1 MFRRPRRTFS
11 DLLAWGAA
19 IAPGVVVCKDG
30 SMLAA
35 WEVRGRDTESL
46 GPEERLAYSQ
56 QLSKALAG
64 FGDGHGFWVDFRRRP
79 VSSYLGHE
87 SEFQAEALQALQLE
101 RRSMLATGG
110 ALFDNVI
117 HLTFHDATVAPSPP
131 IAERIRQFEDSAAA
145 VESRFGAAYDLR
157 RLRQQTTALAN
168 GCTVE
173 TDELVGHLAT
183 SVSGTFIR
191 PRTPSTAE
199 HLYLD
204 VMIAPRFRQDDLE
217 DIIRINDRWTAV
229 IAVDGYPPYTE
240 PGMLDILQ
248 TFSGEYQWS
257 TRFVCMGRTMSRTV
271 INRKRRFW
279 AQGKR
284 SLTAQAFAVE
294 GAPVDVH
301 AAKMEA
307 DTDLALAEVNSG
319 DLAYGVAN
327 STITVFGADGQP
339 RDQVIM
345 AARGVTETLLER
357 GFEARVETLN
367 ALEAYIGRL
376 PGHPRHNPRRPILSS
391 LNTADMIPMSTIWQG
406 DTTVNCPEFPR
417 NAPPLIVGRAISGE
431 PYFFNVHSAG
441 VGHTLVFGPTGA
453 GKSVLLALFAANF
466 TKYPNARIVFFDKKR
481 SVQYLTAAVG
491 GNFIPLGQDGQA
503 LSPVSGLLG
512 CGKAHLEDWLTE
524 LVRMSGVASTT
535 GLRRE
540 IRNTVG
546 LLDASHTLGDVREF
560 IQSSQAREALAPF
573 VDGHHTGIFDARDDR
588 IRLSDWTVFETDDL
602 FSVGPDIAVLALD
615 YLFRMVESSLDGR
628 PTLIVIDEAWAFLE
642 HPLFAARIRSW
653 LKELRKAN
661 ASVVLATQSVA
672 DATSSEI
679 TPILVENCPTKIYL
693 PNSAAKTS
701 ASRDQY
707 RSLGVTDEMIELIA
721 AMRPKQ
727 HYYVVKPEGRRI
739 VDFLLGPTAL
749 TLLGS
754 TSVEQAAAAEAA
766 ANTNPD
772 FWVDDLKRRLDG

>member
-1 MFRRPRRTFS
+1 MFGRPRRTFS
-11 DLLAWGAA
+11 DLLVWGAA
-19 IAPGVVVCKDG
+19 VAPGVVACKDG

-46 GPEERLAYSQ
+46 GPEERLAYSR
-56 QLSKALAG
+56 QLSKALTG

-79 VSSYLGHE
+79 VSGYLGHE
-87 SEFQAEALQALQLE
+87 SEFQTRALQALQLE

-117 HLTFHDATVAPSPP
+117 HLAFHDATVDPSPP
-131 IAERIRQFEDSAAA
+131 IAERIAKFEETAAT
-145 VESRFGAAYDLR
+145 VESRWGAAYDLR
-157 RLRQQTTALAN
+157 RLRKRTVGLAN
-168 GCTVE
+168 GSTVE

-183 SVSGTFIR
+183 SVSGRFMR
-191 PRTPSTAE
+191 PRSPSSAE

-204 VMIAPRFRQDDLE
+204 VMIAPRFRQDDLA
-217 DIIRINDRWTAV
+217 DIIRINDRWAAV

-240 PGMLDILQ
+240 PGTLDVLQ
-248 TFSGEYQWS
+248 AFSGEYQWT
-257 TRFVCMGRTMSRTV
+257 TRFVCMGRARSRTV
-271 INRKRRFW
+271 LTRKRRFW

-284 SLTAQAFAVE
+284 SLTAQAFAMD

-301 AAKMEA
+301 AAGMEA
-307 DTDLALAEVNSG
+307 DTDQALAEVSSG

-339 RDQVIM
+339 RDQVVM
-345 AARGVTETLLER
+345 AARGVTETLLEQ
-357 GFEARVETLN
+357 GFEARIETLN

-376 PGHPRHNPRRPILSS
+376 PGHPNHNPRRPVLSS
-391 LNTADMIPMSTIWQG
+391 LNAADMIPMSTIWQG
-406 DTTVNCPEFPR
+406 DVTVNCPEFPR

-431 PYFFNVHSAG
+431 PYFFNLHSSG

-466 TKYPNARIVFFDKKR
+466 TKYPNARIVIFDKKR
-481 SVQYLTAAVG
+481 SVRYLTAAVG
-491 GNFIPLGQDGQA
+491 GNFIPLGQDGRA

-512 CGKAHLEDWLTE
+512 CGRAQLEDWLTE
-524 LVRMSGVASTT
+524 LVRMSGAASTPD
-535 GLRRE
+535 LRRE

-546 LLDASHTLGDVREF
+546 LLDATHTLGDVREF

-573 VDGHHTGIFDARDDR
+573 TGGHHTGIFDAGNDG
-588 IRLSDWTVFETDDL
+588 IRLADWTVFETDDL
-602 FSVGPDIAVLALD
+602 FSAGPDIAVLALD
-615 YLFRMVESSLDGR
+615 YLFRMLESALDGR

-672 DATSSEI
+672 DATASEI
-679 TPILVENCPTKIYL
+679 TPVLVENCPTKIYL
-693 PNSAAKTS
+693 PNAAAKTS

-707 RSLGVTDEMIELIA
+707 RSLGVTDEMIDLVA

-766 ANTNPD
+766 AGTNPE
-772 FWVDDLKRRLDG
+772 FWIDDLKRRLDG